1 MSATLNRTLAALLAA
16 ALPAPALAA
25 AAEPPC
31 LTAQEFTAVSTFALP
46 GVIRGAA
53 LRCSAVLPSG
63 AFLRSQSEDLAKR
76 YSAGRDRAWPEA
88 KAAFFKLGAG
98 MDAQAA
104 SLLKSMPDENL
115 KPFVEG
121 AVTSMVGQQ
130 LPIDRCSSVDRIV
143 MLLSPLPAES
153 TAEVI
158 GLAAGLGARSGQARV
173 GKFALCKA

>member
-1 MSATLNRTLAALLAA
+1 MTVLNRTLAALLAA
-16 ALPAPALAA
+16 ALPAPAFAA

-53 LRCSAVLPSG
+53 QRCSAVLPSD
-63 AFLRSQSEDLAKR
+63 AFLRSQSENLAKR
-76 YSAGRDRAWPEA
+76 YTAGRDRAWPEA
-88 KAAFFKLGAG
+88 KAAFLKMGGGF
-98 MDAQAA
+98 DPQAA
-104 SLLKSMPDENL
+104 NLLKGMPDDNL

-121 AVTSMVGQQ
+121 AVTTMVGQQ
-130 LPIDRCSSVDRIV
+130 LPTDRCSAVDRLV

>member
-1 MSATLNRTLAALLAA
+1 MRVLNRGMAIALAA
-16 ALPAPALAA
+16 ALPAPALAV

-31 LTAQEFTAVSTFALP
+31 LSAQEFTAVSTFALP

-53 LRCSAVLPSG
+53 QRCAAVLPG
-63 AFLRSQSEDLAKR
+63 DAFLRNQSETLANR
-76 YSAGRDRAWPEA
+76 YSAGRDRAWPQA
-88 KAAFFKLGAG
+88 KAAFFKLGG
-98 MDAQAA
+98 NMDPQA
-104 SLLKSMPDENL
+104 SNMLKAMPDESL

-130 LPIDRCSSVDRIV
+130 LPTERCSAVDRLI

-158 GLAAGLGARSGQARV
+158 GLAAGLGARTGQARL
-173 GKFALCKA
+173 GKFAICKA